1 MIQEVE
7 PWWILY
13 FIDALLFTL
22 VCITVVYMG
31 FFSIAYMVSKPNKSK
46 PTKHSNR
53 FIVIIPAYKADEGI
67 ENTVKSILG
76 QTYPQRLFDVTVVSD
91 HQKEI
96 TNFRL
101 AQFPI
106 TLLTPNFDTSTKGK
120 SLQLA
125 INNLPQFKIYDI
137 VIVLDAGNIVEPDF
151 LSKMNNAYEAAGTLG
166 IQAHRMSKNRDTPIA
181 YLDATFEEIN
191 N

>member
-22 VCITVVYMG
+22 VCITVAYMG
-31 FFSIAYMVSKPNKSK
+31 FFSIAYMVSRPNKSK
-46 PTKHSNR
+46 STKHSNR

-76 QTYPQRLFDVTVVSD
+76 QTYPQRNFDVTVVSD
-91 HQKEI
+91 HEEET

-101 AQFPI
+101 AQYPI
-106 TLLTPNFDTSTKGK
+106 PLLTPDFDPSTQAH

-125 INNLPQFKIYDI
+125 
-137 VIVLDAGNIVEPDF
+137 
-151 LSKMNNAYEAAGTLG
+151 
-166 IQAHRMSKNRDTPIA
+166 
-181 YLDATFEEIN
+181 
-191 N
+191 